1 MCYCQMKAEYTSCR
15 FRLSP
20 PTEVSVLKS
29 RQAVDQGGQSGRMS
43 VWQAQA
49 TAKLNRCS
57 DTF

>member
-1 MCYCQMKAEYTSCR
+1 MDV
-15 FRLSP
+15 FRWLLVL
-20 PTEVSVLKS
+20 EVSVLKS